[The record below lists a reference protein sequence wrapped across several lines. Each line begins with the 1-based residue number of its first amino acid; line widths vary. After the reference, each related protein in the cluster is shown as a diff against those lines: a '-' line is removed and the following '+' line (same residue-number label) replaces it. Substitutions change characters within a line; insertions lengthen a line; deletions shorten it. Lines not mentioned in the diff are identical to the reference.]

1 MGERDARAAPDPGD
15 RASARRTKRASIT
28 ATPETCTGMSQ
39 TLAPPSSP
47 EPSRRRV
54 TGRYDTRSDVLSV
67 RFGDAE
73 AVASREVRPGLRVAY
88 DAAGAV
94 AGIEILAASAGG
106 PTIDRELRR
115 LVEAA

>member
-1 MGERDARAAPDPGD
+1 
-15 RASARRTKRASIT
+15 
-28 ATPETCTGMSQ
+28 MSQ

-47 EPSRRRV
+47 VPARRPV